1 MLERDYIMRL
11 IRQFFEALEKLKEKR
26 EKQEGATLQMETDD
40 MYRSFFHQLAPF
52 FYEASSDILIGY
64 IQARFPEKEYLH
76 RIELLAELLYFDS
89 TIKTSEEERRM
100 LWGKVLDL
108 LTFLDTHSDTFSFE
122 RRRKME
128 DVSALLNQ

>member
-40 MYRSFFHQLAPF
+40 MYRSFFHQPAPF

-76 RIELLAELLYFDS
+76 RMELLAELLYLDS